1 MSERARNVNSTDTSR
16 TGAAEAGADPD
27 DENRIDFGT
36 LFPAKGDS
44 RRPPEWFGRAL
55 LYVALAIIVF
65 MFCWRSWG
73 DISYLV
79 FDIIISLFL
88 ALAVEPLVV
97 ALVAHG
103 WKRGVASAVSLVGV
117 AVVVGV
123 LLTLFGNMFV
133 QQMIAMVRGLPAMYE
148 QIREF
153 ADQYTTFKMP
163 EISNLGM
170 EIFNNIQT
178 SWVTDFAGTA
188 MSTVGG
194 LFSFLLNL
202 MTVVMTTY
210 YISAAGPKLR
220 RSFCQWL
227 APNTQRRFLLVWT
240 VAQGQISSFLFSRSI
255 LALINAT
262 CTAIFLE
269 ILHVPYWLPLAL
281 FCGVVSQF
289 IPTVGTY
296 IGGALPVLFAW
307 GSNGLWYGVGV
318 LVFIIVYQQI
328 ENLILSPKVSQRTMD
343 LNPCVAFLAVLV
355 MGALFGALGAF
366 LALPVTAS
374 MQAIFKVYTKRYA
387 LVESPL
393 MSDPVPGKKSKVV
406 EGAEAFS
413 ERVIKPMSDH
423 MPRAA
428 KGSSAHVPI
437 SDELRALRDQI
448 YDLDEANETEDSET
462 IAIPKDVLSRIV
474 REGAKSGNAV
484 KLRGV
489 GDGTAQAHGDDG
501 SSDGSAEPGA
511 AKTSSDRPSDSESSG
526 TAAKPAADRPAKTA
540 RPRRGDGSTDN
551 PRSRWR

>member
-1 MSERARNVNSTDTSR
+1 MA
-16 TGAAEAGADPD
+16 
-27 DENRIDFGT
+27 
-36 LFPAKGDS
+36 
-44 RRPPEWFGRAL
+44 
-55 LYVALAIIVF
+55 
-65 MFCWRSWG
+65 
-73 DISYLV
+73 
-79 FDIIISLFL
+79 
-88 ALAVEPLVV
+88 
-97 ALVAHG
+97 
-103 WKRGVASAVSLVGV
+103 
-117 AVVVGV
+117 
-123 LLTLFGNMFV
+123 
-133 QQMIAMVRGLPAMYE
+133 
-148 QIREF
+148 
-153 ADQYTTFKMP
+153 QYTDFKLP
-163 EISNLGM
+163 EINSLGG
-170 EIFNNIQT
+170 EILKNIQT

-188 MSTVGG
+188 ISTVSGF
-194 LFSFLLNL
+194 FSFLLNL
-202 MTVVMTTY
+202 MTVVMTAY

-355 MGALFGALGAF
+355 MGALFGALGA
-366 LALPVTAS
+366 LPRTAGHGEHAGHLQGVHETLCAGGVAADERS
-374 MQAIFKVYTKRYA
+374 GCR
-387 LVESPL
+387 
-393 MSDPVPGKKSKVV
+393 GKKSKVV

-428 KGSSAHVPI
+428 KGSSAMCRSATSYVRCATRYMTLTRP
-437 SDELRALRDQI
+437 
-448 YDLDEANETEDSET
+448 T
-462 IAIPKDVLSRIV
+462 SR
-474 REGAKSGNAV
+474 GF
-484 KLRGV
+484 
-489 GDGTAQAHGDDG
+489 
-501 SSDGSAEPGA
+501 
-511 AKTSSDRPSDSESSG
+511 
-526 TAAKPAADRPAKTA
+526 
-540 RPRRGDGSTDN
+540 
-551 PRSRWR
+551 